1 MTNKKK
7 DSLFSRLKSKL
18 FNKKEEGDFELI
30 DEEEDYDVNADDYEE
45 RYHDE
50 EEDVTNPSFVM
61 SEEPEEMPDLPADE
75 EVSYDDDSD
84 DDEILEALEKEAP
97 LSLDDEEE
105 EDFVPQPMNLSEDQK
120 ADLEEE
126 LEELDEAFPEVPMEM
141 PRPEKTRE
149 IDLNQMGADDSE
161 EQVHYEDD
169 HGDFAEFTLPG
180 SNSGIK
186 GKFLGLFAKVK
197 SIGKGSSHKPSFTPK
212 KPSFI
217 KLPENFDWD
226 KTFDSLFAPEL
237 RPTIHRGFLAL
248 LFAFSTYGMGKLTAL
263 ALKGT
268 NPPVSSAATSSGI
281 KNTYI
286 AKREMNK
293 VAATDLFNAPGEVVK
308 PTLKDLRPTRDKS
321 KDPKVCAESNTES
334 KLSIKLVNTLVLQD
348 SVKSIAAVQI
358 RSEKEV
364 LNMRE
369 GEKIK
374 DMAEI
379 GRIDRQKMIF
389 KNLKTGTCEYIA
401 NQDKNLKRI
410 TPLKILKPKDGKKL
424 LNQQKDG
431 IKNAGDS
438 YKIPGKVREEMLSNI
453 SEVLTQAR
461 AVQINNPDG
470 SLSFKLTEIVPDSIY
485 SKLDIQNDDV
495 IKTINGK
502 KITNINEVMTLFG
515 NIRQIDHFE
524 LGIMRNGA
532 EINKD
537 YDFE

>member
-7 DSLFSRLKSKL
+7 ESLFSRLKSKL
-18 FNKKEEGDFELI
+18 FSKKEQGDFELI
-30 DEEEDYDVNADDYEE
+30 DDEEEEYEVSSDDYEE
-45 RYHDE
+45 RYHDD
-50 EEDVTNPSFVM
+50 EEDITNPGVVM
-61 SEEPEEMPDLPADE
+61 TQMPALPEEDE
-75 EVSYDDDSD
+75 VAYDDDSD
-84 DDEILEALEKEAP
+84 EDQILETLEKEAP
-97 LSLDDEEE
+97 LSLEDEEE
-105 EDFVPQPMNLSEDQK
+105 EDLVPQPMNLSEDQK
-120 ADLEEE
+120 AELEDE
-126 LEELDEAFPEVPMEM
+126 LEEHSDAFPETPMEM
-141 PRPEKTRE
+141 PRPDKTRE
-149 IDLNQMGADDSE
+149 IDLNQMSEDDYASLD
-161 EQVHYEDD
+161 QYEDD
-169 HGDFAEFTLPG
+169 HGDFSEFALPG
-180 SNSGIK
+180 SKPGLK
-186 GKFLGLFAKVK
+186 GKFLGVLQKVK
-197 SIGKGSSHKPSFTPK
+197 SLGSRNSHKPSFTPK
-212 KPSFI
+212 KPSFF

-226 KTFDSLFAPEL
+226 KIFDSLFAPEL

-248 LFAFSTYGMGKLTAL
+248 LFAFSTYGMGKLAAL

-268 NPPVSSAATSSGI
+268 NPAVSSAATSTGL
-281 KNTYI
+281 KNIYL

-293 VAATDLFNAPGEVVK
+293 VSATDLFNAPGEIKK
-308 PTLKDLRPTRDKS
+308 PTLKDIGPRNTD
-321 KDPKVCAESNTES
+321 KDPKVCASSDTES

-358 RSEKEV
+358 RSDKTV
-364 LNMRE
+364 LNIRE

-401 NQDKNLKRI
+401 NLDKNLKRI

-424 LNQQKDG
+424 LNPQKDG

-470 SLSFKLTEIVPDSIY
+470 SLSFKLTEIVPNSIY

-495 IKTINGK
+495 IKSINGK

-524 LGIMRNGA
+524 LGILRNGS